1 MKLQEQPETISHRIG
16 RIVRGA
22 GLILP
27 MLFVVYTL
35 LVQRDVV
42 ANNTQL
48 VSDNNAL
55 VLCILWLVIGSFQ
68 IMKPSTTRF
77 GSLVRLIANHL
88 IAASFLLLVV
98 GFSSPLVYTW
108 SIMIV
113 ATYVYFGS
121 IGMGASIGLLAVL
134 AVVDFYL
141 NAHTANLA
149 TTNLFATLTTAM
161 IGGLS
166 VGSMQGGIIDQQDV
180 DRSHAEESF
189 QRDRMITLV
198 NNLADAVL
206 STDGEGRIRVYNA
219 AALNL
224 LDTNTELEGQLVDE
238 VLRLHTIDNKR
249 FSLLSSLHESTTV
262 ITHDDIVA
270 ILSGEAVRLEVTA
283 SPIRGSYSDSQQV
296 DSGYIII
303 LRDITSAKSLEE
315 ERDEFISVVS
325 HELRTPITVAEGTI
339 SNVQLMMQ
347 RDDTPEDKL
356 IKAVDLAHEQIV
368 FLARMVNDL
377 STLSRAERGVADEPE
392 SIDLE
397 TMIRDLYN
405 EYHPQAKD
413 KGLEFNLN
421 ISSRPGTVLASHL
434 YLKELLQ
441 NFVTN
446 AIKYTKEGTVSIETH
461 HNKTSDEVTI
471 SVRDSGIGISKSD
484 LTRIFEKFYRSED
497 YRTRETGG
505 TGLGL
510 YVAEK
515 LAKKIGTSIDIKSR
529 LNYGSTFS
537 ITLPLEPNKQSNS

>member
-1 MKLQEQPETISHRIG
+1 M
-16 RIVRGA
+16 
-22 GLILP
+22 
-27 MLFVVYTL
+27 
-35 LVQRDVV
+35 
-42 ANNTQL
+42 
-48 VSDNNAL
+48 VSDSHAL
-55 VLCILWLVIGSFQ
+55 LLCILWLTVGAFQ
-68 IMKPSTTRF
+68 VLSPSTTKLS
-77 GSLVRLIANHL
+77 SLVRLTANHI
-88 IAASFLLLVV
+88 IAASFILLVV
-98 GFSSPLVYTW
+98 GFDSPLVYTW
-108 SIMIV
+108 AIMIV
-113 ATYVYFGS
+113 AMYVYFGFAGMYAS
-121 IGMGASIGLLAVL
+121 IIFLASLAAFDLIGNGASASLAI
-134 AVVDFYL
+134 
-141 NAHTANLA
+141 N
-149 TTNLFATLTTAM
+149 NLFTLLTTAL

-166 VGSMQGGIIDQQDV
+166 VGSMQGGIVDQQDV
-180 DRSHAEESF
+180 DRSHAQESF

-206 STDGEGRIRVYNA
+206 STDGDGKIRVYNA

-224 LDTNTELEGQLVDE
+224 LDTNTELEGQLVDD
-238 VLRLHTIDNKR
+238 VLRLHTTENKR
-249 FSLLSSLHESTTV
+249 FSLLSSLQDSTTV
-262 ITHDDIVA
+262 ITNDDLVA
-270 ILSGEAVRLEVTA
+270 VLSGEAVRLEVTA
-283 SPIRGSYSDSQQV
+283 SPIRGNYSDSHEG

-303 LRDITSAKSLEE
+303 LRDVTTAKSLEE

-347 RDDTPEDKL
+347 RQDTPQDKL
-356 IKAVDLAHEQIV
+356 SDAVDLAHQQVI

-405 EYHPQAKD
+405 EYQPQAKE
-413 KGLEFNLN
+413 KGLEFNLEV
-421 ISSRPGTVLASHL
+421 SSRPGTVLASHL

-446 AIKYTKEGTVSIETH
+446 AIKYTKEGAVSIETQ
-461 HNKTSDEVTI
+461 HNKASDEVTI
-471 SVRDSGIGISKSD
+471 SVRDSGIGISKAD
-484 LTRIFEKFYRSED
+484 LKRIFEKFYRSED

-515 LAKKIGTSIDIKSR
+515 LAKKIGTTIEITSR

-537 ITLPLEPNKQSNS
+537 ITLPLQPNKKPKS